1 MATTFAEFAGQGS
14 RIVKK
19 QWSTPTELA
28 QELFTMLSGS
38 SSASLAVANS
48 KLITP
53 IYGEVSKNFVS
64 SYPENATAFT
74 DNSRIDFHGLKN
86 PTAPTFPEVPPITR
100 RYRATT
106 LNSNGGNG
114 SGGSGGSVN
123 INAAVSFGQVTS
135 SEGATHAVPGR
146 VNVLITYNA
155 NKTAELKNIKV
166 LNANE
171 SFKVPVGTEVIVFF
185 DQYAMFPVWL

>member
-1 MATTFAEFAGQGS
+1 MATTFEEFVNQSS

-19 QWSTPTELA
+19 QWATPTELA
-28 QELFTMLSGS
+28 QELFTMLSSSGS
-38 SSASLAVANS
+38 STLAGINT
-48 KLITP
+48 KLVTP

-74 DNSRIDFHGLKN
+74 NNSQIDFHGLKN
-86 PTAPTFPEVPPITR
+86 PTKPTFPEVPPITK
-100 RYRATT
+100 RYSATT

-114 SGGSGGSVN
+114 SGGSVN
-123 INAAVSFGQVTS
+123 IDAAVSFGQVTS
-135 SEGATHAVPGR
+135 SEGDAHAVPGR
-146 VNVLITYNA
+146 VDVLITYNA
-155 NKTAELKNIKV
+155 KKTAELKNIKV

>member
-1 MATTFAEFAGQGS
+1 MATTFEEFVNQSS

-28 QELFTMLSGS
+28 QELFTMLSSSGS
-38 SSASLAVANS
+38 SSLAGINT
-48 KLITP
+48 KLVTP
-53 IYGEVSKNFVS
+53 TYGEVSKNFVS
-64 SYPENATAFT
+64 SYPENAAAFAN
-74 DNSRIDFHGLKN
+74 NSRIDFHGLKN
-86 PTAPTFPEVPPITR
+86 PTKPTFPEVPPITK
-100 RYRATT
+100 RYSATT

-114 SGGSGGSVN
+114 SGGSVN
-123 INAAVSFGQVTS
+123 IDAAVSFGQVTS
-135 SEGATHAVPGR
+135 SEGAAHAFPGR
-146 VNVLITYNA
+146 VDVLITYNA
-155 NKTAELKNIKV
+155 KKTAELKNIKV